1 LQLQVKSVCDILLPV
16 AVRLRDHGAAVQN
29 PDQRSSGIRNNAM
42 ALFPKKIDFFE
53 QFDRALENVSRAT
66 NVLVDTLNNFET
78 FEKKAKVIYE
88 FEQEGDML
96 THDIMKDLNK
106 TFLTPIDREDIHALA
121 SRIDDVI
128 DLMWAAVDRMTVYRI
143 EKPTPEVISIA
154 EDLQMTADIL
164 KKALRE
170 LRAKQYSRVQEHCIE
185 INRLENRIDRKYRDA
200 LGKLVNDQSDPVY
213 IIKWKDIYQLFED
226 ASDRA
231 EDIANILESIVL
243 KNA

>member
-1 LQLQVKSVCDILLPV
+1 
-16 AVRLRDHGAAVQN
+16 
-29 PDQRSSGIRNNAM
+29 M

-53 QFDRALENVSRAT
+53 MFDRALENVSRAA
-66 NVLVDTLNNFET
+66 NVMVDALNNFET
-78 FEKKAKVIYE
+78 FEKKAKAIYE

-154 EDLQMTADIL
+154 EDLQMTTDIL

-170 LRAKQYSRVQEHCIE
+170 LRSKQYFRVQEHCIE

-200 LGKLVNDQSDPVY
+200 LGKLVNDHNDPVY

>member
-1 LQLQVKSVCDILLPV
+1 
-16 AVRLRDHGAAVQN
+16 
-29 PDQRSSGIRNNAM
+29 M

-53 QFDRALENVSRAT
+53 QFDRALENVSRAA

-185 INRLENRIDRKYRDA
+185 INRLENRIYRKYRDA
-200 LGKLVNDQSDPVY
+200 LGKLVNDQTDPVY

-231 EDIANILESIVL
+231 EDIANILETIVL

>member
-1 LQLQVKSVCDILLPV
+1 
-16 AVRLRDHGAAVQN
+16 
-29 PDQRSSGIRNNAM
+29 M
-42 ALFPKKIDFFE
+42 ALFPKKVDFFE
-53 QFDRALENVSRAT
+53 QFDRALENLSRTA
-66 NVLVDTLNNFET
+66 NVLVDTFNNFSSFEH

-121 SRIDDVI
+121 SRIDDVV
-128 DLMWAAVDRMTVYRI
+128 DLIWAAVDRMVVYKI

-154 EDLQMTADIL
+154 EDLQMTADVL

-170 LRAKQYSRVQEHCIE
+170 LRAKQYSHVQEHCIE
-185 INRLENRIDRKYRDA
+185 VNRLENRIDRKYRDA
-200 LGKLVNDQSDPVY
+200 LGRLVNDRNDPVY

-231 EDIANILESIVL
+231 EDVANILEGIVL

>member
-1 LQLQVKSVCDILLPV
+1 
-16 AVRLRDHGAAVQN
+16 
-29 PDQRSSGIRNNAM
+29 M
-42 ALFPKKIDFFE
+42 ALFPKTTDFFE
-53 QFDRALENVSRAT
+53 QFDRALENLTRTT
-66 NVLVDTLNNFET
+66 NVLVDMLTHFET
-78 FEKKAKVIYE
+78 FEKKAKAIYE

-121 SRIDDVI
+121 SRIDDVV
-128 DLMWAAVDRMTVYRI
+128 DLIWAAVDRMVVYKI

-154 EDLQMTADIL
+154 EDLQMTADVL

-170 LRAKQYSRVQEHCIE
+170 LRAKQYSHVQEHCIE
-185 INRLENRIDRKYRDA
+185 VNRLENRIDRKYRDA
-200 LGKLVNDQSDPVY
+200 LGKLVNDQHDAIF

-231 EDIANILESIVL
+231 EDIANILESIVV
-243 KNA
+243 KYA

>member
-1 LQLQVKSVCDILLPV
+1 
-16 AVRLRDHGAAVQN
+16 
-29 PDQRSSGIRNNAM
+29 M

-53 QFDRALENVSRAT
+53 QFDRALENVSRAA
-66 NVLVDTLNNFET
+66 NVLVDTLNHFET

-200 LGKLVNDQSDPVY
+200 LGKLVNDQNDPVY

-231 EDIANILESIVL
+231 EDIANILEAIVL

>member
-1 LQLQVKSVCDILLPV
+1 
-16 AVRLRDHGAAVQN
+16 
-29 PDQRSSGIRNNAM
+29 M

-53 QFDRALENVSRAT
+53 MFDRALENVSRAA

-154 EDLQMTADIL
+154 DNLQITTAIL
-164 KKALRE
+164 KTPVME
-170 LRAKQYSRVQEHCIE
+170 LRSKQYFRVQEHCIE

-200 LGKLVNDQSDPVY
+200 LGKLVNDHNDPVY

>member
-1 LQLQVKSVCDILLPV
+1 
-16 AVRLRDHGAAVQN
+16 
-29 PDQRSSGIRNNAM
+29 M

-53 QFDRALENVSRAT
+53 QFDRALENVSRAA

-128 DLMWAAVDRMTVYRI
+128 DLIWAAVDRMTVYRI

>member
-1 LQLQVKSVCDILLPV
+1 
-16 AVRLRDHGAAVQN
+16 
-29 PDQRSSGIRNNAM
+29 M
-42 ALFPKKIDFFE
+42 ALFPNKIDFYE
-53 QFDRALENVSRAT
+53 MFDRALENLSRAA
-66 NVLVDTLNNFET
+66 NLLVDMFNNFEG
-78 FEKKAKVIYE
+78 FDKKAKSIYE

-96 THDIMKDLNK
+96 THDIMKELNK

-121 SRIDDVI
+121 SRIDDVL
-128 DLMWAAVDRMTVYRI
+128 DLIWAAVDRMAVYQI
-143 EKPTPEVISIA
+143 DKPTSEAISIA

-170 LRAKQYSRVQEHCIE
+170 LRAKQYMHVQEHCIE

-200 LGKLVNDQSDPVY
+200 LGKLVNSQNDPVY
-213 IIKWKDIYQLFED
+213 IIKWKDIYELLED

-243 KNA
+243 KHA

>member
-1 LQLQVKSVCDILLPV
+1 
-16 AVRLRDHGAAVQN
+16 
-29 PDQRSSGIRNNAM
+29 M
-42 ALFPKKIDFFE
+42 ALFPSKIDFYE
-53 QFDRALENVSRAT
+53 MFDRALENLSRAA
-66 NVLVDTLNNFET
+66 NLLVDTFNNFEG
-78 FEKKAKVIYE
+78 FEKKAKAIYE

-96 THDIMKDLNK
+96 THDIMKELNK

-121 SRIDDVI
+121 SRIDDVL
-128 DLMWAAVDRMTVYRI
+128 DLIWAAVDRMAVYQI
-143 EKPTPEVISIA
+143 EKPTSEAISIA

-170 LRAKQYSRVQEHCIE
+170 LRAKQYMHVQEHCIE

-200 LGKLVNDQSDPVY
+200 LGKLVNSQNDPVY
-213 IIKWKDIYQLFED
+213 IIKWKDIYQLLED

-243 KNA
+243 KHA

>member
-1 LQLQVKSVCDILLPV
+1 
-16 AVRLRDHGAAVQN
+16 
-29 PDQRSSGIRNNAM
+29 M

-53 QFDRALENVSRAT
+53 QFDRALENVSRAA
-66 NVLVDTLNNFET
+66 NVLVDTLNHFET

-128 DLMWAAVDRMTVYRI
+128 DLMWAAVDRMTVYQI

-154 EDLQMTADIL
+154 EDLQMTTDIL

-170 LRAKQYSRVQEHCIE
+170 LRSKKYFRVQEHCIE

-200 LGKLVNDQSDPVY
+200 LGKLVNDHNDPVY

>member
-1 LQLQVKSVCDILLPV
+1 MV
-16 AVRLRDHGAAVQN
+16 
-29 PDQRSSGIRNNAM
+29 
-42 ALFPKKIDFFE
+42 LFPKKIDFFE
-53 QFDRALENVSRAT
+53 QFDRALENLTRAT
-66 NVLVDTLNNFET
+66 DLLVDTFNNFEN
-78 FEKKAKVIYE
+78 FEKKAKAMYE

-121 SRIDDVI
+121 SRIDDVL
-128 DLMWAAVDRMTVYRI
+128 DLIWAAVDRMAVYRI
-143 EKPTPEVISIA
+143 DKPTPEVISIA
-154 EDLQMTADIL
+154 EDLQMTADVL

-170 LRAKQYSRVQEHCIE
+170 LRSKQYTHVQEHCIE
-185 INRLENRIDRKYRDA
+185 VNRLENRIDRKYRDA
-200 LGKLVNDQSDPVY
+200 LGKLVNNQHDPVH
-213 IIKWKDIYQLFED
+213 IIKWKDIYELLED